1 MKLSYLFK
9 RYTYEKFKFMDPL
22 HSLIRESLNQRALG
36 QSKNFEWFITEIGIA
51 ALVKDHSKNI
61 ASFDPIQE
69 AIELDL
75 DLSKEEKQL
84 IKLEEKEIILFYL

>member
-1 MKLSYLFK
+1 M
-9 RYTYEKFKFMDPL
+9 EPI
-22 HSLIRESLNQRALG
+22 HSLIRDALNQQPLG

-51 ALVKDHSKNI
+51 AIMKEQKQSIYNL
-61 ASFDPIQE
+61 DPIKE

-84 IKLEEKEIILFYL
+84 IKLDEKQVILFYS